1 MHLFNPPTK
10 KNDSSILLGSV
21 RLSERTYF
29 VYKNSE
35 GQIFVNNNFEEKS
48 YKKNLEINIQK
59 VPSICRILKKY
70 GLTGKINTKILS
82 ELVSG
87 HMNDTC
93 KIALGIYSILSETLS
108 IDISKKTLQQAAE
121 LHDVGKVFIPK
132 KIICKAGKLN
142 KKEKKIM
149 NIHSR
154 LGYELL
160 KSQNINYEIL
170 ELVKYHHQN
179 LKRTGYPI
187 LVGHTPSDI
196 AIQIISIADKYSAL
210 REARVYRRGLSK
222 QKALLILYE
231 EVLSGKIL
239 KEVFNALMIYVKNN
253 D

>member
-1 MHLFNPPTK
+1 
-10 KNDSSILLGSV
+10 
-21 RLSERTYF
+21 
-29 VYKNSE
+29 
-35 GQIFVNNNFEEKS
+35 
-48 YKKNLEINIQK
+48 
-59 VPSICRILKKY
+59 
-70 GLTGKINTKILS
+70 
-82 ELVSG
+82 
-87 HMNDTC
+87 
-93 KIALGIYSILSETLS
+93 
-108 IDISKKTLQQAAE
+108 
-121 LHDVGKVFIPK
+121 
-132 KIICKAGKLN
+132 
-142 KKEKKIM
+142 M

-210 REARVYRRGLSK
+210 REARVYRCGLSK

>member
-35 GQIFVNNNFEEKS
+35 GKIFVNNNFEEKS

-121 LHDVGKVFIPK
+121 LHDVGKVLIP
-132 KIICKAGKLN
+132 
-142 KKEKKIM
+142 KKIM

>member
-1 MHLFNPPTK
+1 MHLFNTPTK

-21 RLSERTYF
+21 RLSDRPYF

-35 GQIFVNNNFEEKS
+35 GKIFVNNNFEEKS
-48 YKKNLEINIQK
+48 Y
-59 VPSICRILKKY
+59 KY